1 MLGSIM
7 PPRVTL
13 RRVEIA
19 LFWGGLALTVLGAVM
34 MAVPAARFAPPAIVL
49 GAGLAALGLN
59 VLLGGDFIAGPR
71 VRTYTARGQVVR
83 GRAEIAA
90 GLADVVLG
98 GAPGDRV
105 ATVSFGPFGRP
116 RIDVEEGM
124 ANVRL
129 AAPKFPPTL
138 ARWRADLA
146 SNILWDLDA
155 RSTLGSLSLDL
166 SELRLER
173 VSART
178 TLGGLRVVC
187 PVTRGL
193 TELEL
198 SSTVGPVEVV
208 IPERVGTAITVATGP
223 FGAVR
228 QKNERLLA
236 PGQRRYVTADY
247 ETAASQ
253 VEIRITTSAGD
264 VTLA

>member
-1 MLGSIM
+1 MAEHLM
-7 PPRVTL
+7 PPNVTL
-13 RRVEIA
+13 RRAEIA
-19 LFWGGLALTVLGAVM
+19 LFWVGLVLTLLGVIMA
-34 MAVPAARFAPPAIVL
+34 AVPAARFVPPAIVL
-49 GAGLAALGLN
+49 GAGLALLGVN

-71 VRTYTARGQVVR
+71 VPTYTAHGQVVR
-83 GRAEIAA
+83 GRVEIAA
-90 GLADVVLG
+90 GLADVALR

-116 RIDVEEGM
+116 SINVEEGM
-124 ANVRL
+124 ASVRL

-146 SNILWDLDA
+146 NNILWDLDA

-166 SELRLER
+166 SGLRLER

-178 TLGGLRVVC
+178 TLGALRVVC

-198 SSTVGPVEVV
+198 ASTLGPVEIV
-208 IPERVGTAITVATGP
+208 IPERVGASITVTTGSL
-223 FGAVR
+223 GAVR

-247 ETAASQ
+247 ESAVSQ
-253 VEIRITTSAGD
+253 VEIRVTSTAGD